1 MVHLELFSAG
11 ILSLGCFFGCIFAG
25 YVMEKIGRKKT
36 LLYVTSSCFLIGY
49 IAIFLAN
56 HVVVIYIGR

>member
-1 MVHLELFSAG
+1 M
-11 ILSLGCFFGCIFAG
+11 SLGCFFGCIFAG